1 MGRPRRLL
9 PPAVGLSTP
18 LLLFA
23 LSAVPFTLATFSA
36 PPPPP
41 AYPPFPLSTGSR
53 AGAPA
58 RTPSPP
64 SPPSGFV
71 GSGGF
76 IALVTIAGV
85 VLLACCWL
93 CERHA
98 NRAGAT
104 LLSDPTLSD
113 EEKIEELRRRGWARD
128 NRGPPPSSLQVQ
140 EDVEQAYPMEELPP
154 TARWLQLQR
163 EAAAAAA
170 ARPQRSAATSGRWA
184 AAPTL

>member
-1 MGRPRRLL
+1 MGRPQLL
-9 PPAVGLSTP
+9 PPVGLSSP

-23 LSAVPFTLATFSA
+23 LSLSAFPFTLGNAS
-36 PPPPP
+36 
-41 AYPPFPLSTGSR
+41 PPFPLISASR
-53 AGAPA
+53 AAPLA

-128 NRGPPPSSLQVQ
+128 SRGPPPPSSLQQ
-140 EDVEQAYPMEELPP
+140 EEDVEQAYPMEELPP

-170 ARPQRSAATSGRWA
+170 AQPNRSAARAGWWA